1 MVGFIEQK
9 IERCIKMI
17 YINFYKNLFK
27 LDNNLNWIYHLIYL
41 YMGIGYLK
49 SINCLKFFLY
59 NNKLYLKILLYLK
72 I

>member
-27 LDNNLNWIYHLIYL
+27 LDNNLN
-41 YMGIGYLK
+41 
-49 SINCLKFFLY
+49 
-59 NNKLYLKILLYLK
+59 
-72 I
+72 